1 MKGIPRFAQGA
12 NTTVP
17 FRPPVSSDCPA
28 FLVDLGDC
36 TFAVQEFSTTVPLV
50 PLLWFPFV
58 PGPGEIYLLWGG
70 ELHCHSHPMGNCISP
85 LGNCISPC
93 VLCSFTM
100 RFAYFAHWG
109 NVFWIQEFKN
119 ITMPSTGI
127 PPFPHPPLVRGVWG
141 GKGCIKTSM
150 QAPTAHCDPPGH
162 RQRHYIPARRRQDQ
176 GPPEAPP
183 EKVPREAPAEHAKPR
198 HPQKGMTLQ
207 MLVAGK

>member
-1 MKGIPRFAQGA
+1 MEGYIRSSGIQYHC
-12 NTTVP
+12 P
-17 FRPPVSSDCPA
+17 FGPPA
-28 FLVDLGDC
+28 
-36 TFAVQEFSTTVPLV
+36 LV
-50 PLLWFPFV
+50 PLRPWT
-58 PGPGEIYLLWGG
+58 WGNIPPVGWGIALPLTPHG
-70 ELHCHSHPMGNCISP
+70 ELYFPM
-85 LGNCISPC
+85 GNCISPC
-93 VLCSFTM
+93 VLCNFTM

-109 NVFWIQEFKN
+109 NVFWMQEFKN